1 VSPVPA
7 DWPTAAAFLP
17 EQQDLTHLREAAAE
31 CRGCPLWQPATQT
44 VFGRGPAKA
53 RLVLVGEQ
61 PGDVEDREGKPFV
74 GPAGRL
80 LVKALEEAGIDKT
93 TAYVTNAVKHFR
105 FTPSPKRRIH
115 ATPDAAHVEAC
126 KPWLVAELRRI
137 DPELV
142 VLLGATAIR
151 ALLGTSVKV
160 TRDRGTLIERETS
173 LGPRRFLV
181 TTHPSAVLRADDR
194 DAAYAALV
202 HDLEVAAA
210 ALRG

>member
-1 VSPVPA
+1 VSVPP
-7 DWPTAAAFLP
+7 DWPTAAAYLP
-17 EQQDLTHLREAAAE
+17 EQQDLARLKEAAAG
-31 CRGCPLWQPATQT
+31 CRGCPLWEPATQT
-44 VFGRGPAKA
+44 VFGRGPAHA
-53 RLVLVGEQ
+53 RVVLVGEQ

-80 LVKALEEAGIDKT
+80 LVKALEDAGIDKT
-93 TAYVTNAVKHFR
+93 SAYVTNAVKHFR

-115 ATPDAAHVEAC
+115 ATPEAAHVEAC
-126 KPWLVAELRRI
+126 RPWLVAELRRI

-160 TRDRGTLIERETS
+160 TRDRGTIIERETS

-194 DAAYAALV
+194 EAAYAALV
-202 HDLEVAAA
+202 RDLTVAAT
-210 ALRG
+210 ALQ